1 MATSKTGNIICLFY
15 LFISDKETIIQFQGG
30 PDLNMEFAMIENKYL
45 LKVFQNVTYLDLHML
60 F

>member
-1 MATSKTGNIICLFY
+1 MATSKTGNNFCLFY

-45 LKVFQNVTYLDLHML
+45 LKAFKNVT
-60 F
+60 

>member
-1 MATSKTGNIICLFY
+1 MATSKMGNIICLFY